1 MKSTTNIDV
10 LKCYKLL
17 FTKEG
22 FVKNFG
28 NYIIL
33 GIITFHIISL
43 IYFIVKG
50 FNLYI
55 NKIQSMTK
63 YSSNN
68 NNNNNTL
75 QISKRKSKIKNINFP
90 TKKRMKNKK
99 IIKEKKNIH
108 QKNETELIESN
119 MKIKINNNKK
129 LLLKKET
136 KKIDKICLKD
146 KKIHIYK
153 KQKFNNKNNNLTYN
167 NYELNLLNYK
177 EALKHDKRTKINIY
191 ISLLKLKHIF
201 LFTFFSINDYN
212 PLIIKICIFLFG
224 FALYLTINALFFN
237 DSTIHKIYEDEG
249 KYNFCYQIPYILYST
264 IISSTVNYIMRYLT
278 LSETSIINY
287 KSKKKNLDKIF
298 FKKLICKF
306 TFFFLFDILLLILFW
321 FYLSCFCAVYIN
333 TQRHFISNVFVSIGI
348 SFLLFQFM
356 SNLIPCIFR
365 LISLKN
371 KKSNRECIY
380 KISQII

>member
-1 MKSTTNIDV
+1 MIKELKST
-10 LKCYKLL
+10 
-17 FTKEG
+17 
-22 FVKNFG
+22 
-28 NYIIL
+28 
-33 GIITFHIISL
+33 
-43 IYFIVKG
+43 FI
-50 FNLYI
+50 
-55 NKIQSMTK
+55 
-63 YSSNN
+63 
-68 NNNNNTL
+68 
-75 QISKRKSKIKNINFP
+75 
-90 TKKRMKNKK
+90 
-99 IIKEKKNIH
+99 
-108 QKNETELIESN
+108 
-119 MKIKINNNKK
+119 
-129 LLLKKET
+129 
-136 KKIDKICLKD
+136 
-146 KKIHIYK
+146 
-153 KQKFNNKNNNLTYN
+153 
-167 NYELNLLNYK
+167 
-177 EALKHDKRTKINIY
+177 
-191 ISLLKLKHIF
+191 
-201 LFTFFSINDYN
+201 YN

-298 FKKLICKF
+298 IKKLICKF